1 MQHRI
6 IKAAGM
12 PLVIAV
18 VFLIGMRVGDRAAD
32 PLASAVVSEQE
43 ANRADFDWGALISYF
58 EGETFGTEN
67 VLAAVAVIEPGMEIH
82 PPHRH
87 TEEEYMLVMEGEGT
101 WHLNGEDF
109 EASAGDMLYAAP
121 WNIHGIK
128 NTGSTPLRFVV
139 WKWDNKGIELPVDPI
154 K

>member
-1 MQHRI
+1 M
-6 IKAAGM
+6 
-12 PLVIAV
+12 
-18 VFLIGMRVGDRAAD
+18 
-32 PLASAVVSEQE
+32 ASSVVSEQE
-43 ANRADFDWGALISYF
+43 AARDDFDWGTLFSYF

-87 TEEEYMLVMEGEGT
+87 TEEEYMLVTAGEGT

-109 EASAGDMLYAAP
+109 PAGAGDMLYAAP
-121 WNIHGIK
+121 WDIHGIK

-139 WKWDNKGIELPVDPI
+139 WKWDNKGTELPVDPNE
-154 K
+154 